1 MKILQQT
8 CKGVM
13 IIFTPGF
20 KFKAPLPHE
29 SSPLTWKLNIVI
41 NALSMFYWHYE
52 YAYFSKIYEYALFQ
66 DIRLNGANV
75 IHTSLSLF
83 IHCCFYQ
90 L

>member
-1 MKILQQT
+1 
-8 CKGVM
+8 M
-13 IIFTPGF
+13 IVFTPGF
-20 KFKAPLPHE
+20 KFEAPLPNLL
-29 SSPLTWKLNIVI
+29 SPLTWKLNIVLMHFQCC
-41 NALSMFYWHYE
+41 NWHYE

-75 IHTSLSLF
+75 IHSSLSLF